1 MAKFGL
7 IKWAGKALG
16 CIALP
21 LACALFATYAKHHL
35 PGWAFALSLLL
46 VVAGS
51 VPAVLFFN
59 LFRDNRSQA
68 PGKRFEF
75 DEKTTND
82 WTGMFSPW
90 RRDED
95 DRN

>member
-1 MAKFGL
+1 MATFGL
-7 IKWAGKALG
+7 IKWVGKALG
-16 CIALP
+16 YIALP

-35 PGWAFALSLLL
+35 PGWAFGLSLLM

-59 LFRDNRSQA
+59 LFRGSSSKA
-68 PGKRFEF
+68 SGKRFEL
-75 DEKTTND
+75 DEKAPND